1 MAKRGSPRARVA
13 PVRVYSNNKNLL
25 IIGNFIRDN
34 FNSQNIGCSL
44 NWCVKP
50 GSQVWHKWN
59 LLACM
64 EMYLWF
70 TVAWCKCQ
78 WRNGKMFIFLDL
90 LNFLL
95 LFASHLW
102 ELGWHNCSTKAPC
115 QLSCKKSLAVCVL
128 HTFLVFVWM
137 LFVFVFVSCL
147 WTRLLTSKFSFGSNF
162 GLILHV
168 WIRLYSEPFRLFS

>member
-44 NWCVKP
+44 IKP

-64 EMYLWF
+64 EMYL
-70 TVAWCKCQ
+70 
-78 WRNGKMFIFLDL
+78 
-90 LNFLL
+90 
-95 LFASHLW
+95 
-102 ELGWHNCSTKAPC
+102 
-115 QLSCKKSLAVCVL
+115 
-128 HTFLVFVWM
+128 
-137 LFVFVFVSCL
+137 
-147 WTRLLTSKFSFGSNF
+147 
-162 GLILHV
+162 
-168 WIRLYSEPFRLFS
+168 